1 MGLDEI
7 GGQSLV
13 AHRTGRETP
22 TAVTSDDLKPGIAL
36 QSLRGRPPAG
46 AISPLTTFDFPPSAR

>member
-13 AHRTGRETP
+13 AHRTERETP

-36 QSLRGRPPAG
+36 QSIRGQPPTAD
-46 AISPLTTFDFPPSAR
+46 AALCN